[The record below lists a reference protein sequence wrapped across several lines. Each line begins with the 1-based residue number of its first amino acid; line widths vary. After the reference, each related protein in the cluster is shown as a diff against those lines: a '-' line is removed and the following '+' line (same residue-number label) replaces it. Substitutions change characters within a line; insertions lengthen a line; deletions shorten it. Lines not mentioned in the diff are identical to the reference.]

1 MSEQHAHFR
10 YLIPPGNNFAFVRKF
25 KYWLVA
31 SCVLMGVSVG
41 SLFLNKSMRGE
52 YMNWTIDF
60 KGGTEIIFAFKD
72 SNTGA
77 FTKVDPGKVRKS
89 LEESGDKGIEIED
102 IAYTESTDK
111 GDVAV
116 NG

>member
-1 MSEQHAHFR
+1 MSEQHKFR

-31 SCVLMGVSVG
+31 SIILMAAAVAA
-41 SLFLNKSMRGE
+41 LFINKSVRGE

-72 SNTGA
+72 KQTSAYKAVNTGE
-77 FTKVDPGKVRKS
+77 VRKA
-89 LEESGDKGIEIED
+89 LAAAGEHAIELSD
-102 IAYTESTDK
+102 
-111 GDVAV
+111 
-116 NG
+116 